1 MMRFN
6 FIKKTWEYI
15 KKSGYDS
22 EHQWVPL
29 GAIGVISFILYY
41 FIWKQVAP
49 NEYDNIPLRIVGGVL
64 CLFLTLK
71 DFWPQVLKPI
81 LPIYWFFTLLYCF
94 PFFFSYMVLKNP
106 DSSIWI
112 LTTITGVFFLLLL
125 VNWVMLLVIISTG
138 ILAAWCAY
146 ILTTDIIVV
155 PVEFFKTL
163 PNYLTVLIAGSIFIF
178 RNDQVQK
185 EKLNSLITL
194 SSIIAHELRTPLR
207 TIDSS
212 IDGIAQVLPKLSEGY
227 ALAKQQQLNVPF
239 IAPQQ
244 LNSINQLTDNVK
256 SETYAAFNFIDMLL
270 LKTKSTSEG
279 VHQNYSMRHC
289 VSNALARYPFTKE
302 EREHLHVTLSG
313 DDFTFYGNDY
323 FMMHIFFNLL
333 KNALYYIH
341 KAQKGEIFIH
351 LQPGASY
358 NNVYFKDTGT
368 GIAKKDLVHIFERFF
383 SKTYHGTGLGLAFSK
398 MVMESIGGKI
408 SCQSVLGEY
417 TEFILSF
424 PVIHE

>member
-1 MMRFN
+1 MSAHKLT
-6 FIKKTWEYI
+6 KKIWNYI
-15 KKSGYDS
+15 REEGYAE
-22 EHQWVPL
+22 EHQWVFL
-29 GAIGVISFILYY
+29 GALGVISFILYY
-41 FIWKQVAP
+41 FIWNQIIP
-49 NEYDNIPLRIVGGVL
+49 NEYNNIPLRIIGFTL
-64 CLFLTLK
+64 CVFLTFK
-71 DFWPQVLKPI
+71 DYWPRFLKPI
-81 LPIYWFFTLLYCF
+81 LPAYWYFTLLYCF
-94 PFFFSYMVLKNP
+94 PFFFCFMLFKNP
-106 DSSIWI
+106 ESNVWI
-112 LTTITGVFFLLLL
+112 LTTMTGMFFLIIL
-125 VNWVMLLVIISTG
+125 VNWLMLIVIIVIGAS
-138 ILAAWCAY
+138 LAWLAY
-146 ILTTDIIVV
+146 ILTTPEIVY
-155 PVEFFKTL
+155 PTHFIGTL
-163 PNYLTVLIAGSIFIF
+163 PTYLTVLIGGGIFVF
-178 RNDQVQK
+178 RKEQVQK